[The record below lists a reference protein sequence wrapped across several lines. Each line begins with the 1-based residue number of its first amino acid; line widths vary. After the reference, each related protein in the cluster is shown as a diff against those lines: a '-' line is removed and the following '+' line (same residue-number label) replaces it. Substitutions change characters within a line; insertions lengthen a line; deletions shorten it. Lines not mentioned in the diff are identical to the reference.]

1 MTAESEIG
9 PLTRPLRTM
18 IVYVEPLAIELVQIL
33 CARELSLALVCT
45 ATDGESALRLVEV
58 VAPDLLLLD
67 IAMPRLDG
75 MEVARAVGKSNF
87 NPAVIFVTAFEGFAV
102 EAFDLAAMDYLLKP
116 VSFERLVRAIDRAL
130 ALTRTDDPRPALHP
144 DRKSTSLNSSH

>member
-1 MTAESEIG
+1 M
-9 PLTRPLRTM
+9 
-18 IVYVEPLAIELVQIL
+18 QIL
-33 CARELSLALVCT
+33 CAREPRLALVGT
-45 ATDGESALRLVEV
+45 ATDGESALRLVEG

-116 VSFERLVRAIDRAL
+116 VSFERLVRAIDRVL
-130 ALTRTDDPRPALHP
+130 ALTRTDDPRPALQ
-144 DRKSTSLNSSH
+144 DRKSTRLNSRH

>member
-18 IVYVEPLAIELVQIL
+18 NVADEPLAIERMQIL
-33 CARELSLALVCT
+33 CALDPRLALVGT
-45 ATDGESALRLVEV
+45 ATDGEYALRLVEG

-67 IAMPRLDG
+67 IAMPRLVG
-75 MEVARAVGKSNF
+75 MGVALALGKSIF

-102 EAFDLAAMDYLLKP
+102 
-116 VSFERLVRAIDRAL
+116 
-130 ALTRTDDPRPALHP
+130 
-144 DRKSTSLNSSH
+144 

>member
-18 IVYVEPLAIELVQIL
+18 IVDDEPLAIERMQIL
-33 CARELSLALVCT
+33 CAREPRLALVGT
-45 ATDGESALRLVEV
+45 ATAGESALRLVEG

-102 EAFDLAAMDYLLKP
+102 EAFDLAAKIGRA
-116 VSFERLVRAIDRAL
+116 SCRERVCRYV
-130 ALTRTDDPRPALHP
+130 
-144 DRKSTSLNSSH
+144 